1 MPPLTRL
8 KWGPRGVVLNDKA
21 AMVPLVLDRQYGET
35 QLWVKEVRVGKG
47 KAAQRYIV
55 TVNEAEAKKHRED
68 RRGRRLGVEHRS
80 GAIEVCWVTSL
91 I

>member
-35 QLWVKEVRVGKG
+35 
-47 KAAQRYIV
+47 
-55 TVNEAEAKKHRED
+55 
-68 RRGRRLGVEHRS
+68 
-80 GAIEVCWVTSL
+80 
-91 I
+91 